1 MITDP
6 LLTPPALLDAM
17 GDPAR
22 AIAAAVVLQA
32 VHDLRGS
39 GYLRARARRFIASA
53 EFATWCNAA
62 DFDAEY
68 WRHLLR
74 LPLLR
79 LSPDRIKALQH
90 LRGRRVKLRKQIA
103 KVDLVK
109 QSARLDSLREIE
121 NQIAAIVGGED
132 RGFDGESK
140 KVCQNKTKQDTT
152 H

>member
-22 AIAAAVVLQA
+22 AIAAAVVLQT
-32 VHDLRGS
+32 VQDLRGN

-53 EFATWCNAA
+53 EFVTWCNAA

-68 WRHLLR
+68 WRHLSR
-74 LPLLR
+74 LPPLR
-79 LSPDRIKALQH
+79 LSPDRKQTLQH
-90 LRGRRVKLRKQIA
+90 LRARRVKLRGKIA
-103 KVDLVK
+103 RFDFVK
-109 QSARLDSLREIE
+109 QSARLESLRALEKE
-121 NQIAAIVGGED
+121 IAAIVGGED
-132 RGFDGESK
+132 RGCDGESK